1 MTEYQDLAYW
11 FGIALILLYLLPDGL
26 TLIKSIL
33 LEVKSLHA
41 TSCSSDK
48 LMKTDLLCLLQVR
61 TESCYGTSNSIPVV
75 MV

>member
-1 MTEYQDLAYW
+1 MTEYQDLPSW

-26 TLIKSIL
+26 TLIKSFF

-41 TSCSSDK
+41 ASCSSEK
-48 LMKTDLLCLLQVR
+48 FMKTDLLCLLQVR
-61 TESCYGTSNSIPVV
+61 KESFYGTFNSIPVV